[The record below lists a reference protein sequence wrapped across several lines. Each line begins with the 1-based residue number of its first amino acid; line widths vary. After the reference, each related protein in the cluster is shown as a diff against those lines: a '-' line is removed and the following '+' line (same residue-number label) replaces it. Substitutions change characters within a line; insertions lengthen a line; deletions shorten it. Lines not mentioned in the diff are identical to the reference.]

1 MGEKG
6 FPRLTKK
13 TAQALAVQVVG
24 TAKGLTKVKHLAIDT
39 YERSFKKMKNEVYM
53 SAYKSES
60 GVCVSMNGTG
70 DKLIN
75 LLTARNAGVAELM
88 MKSGIEYDNV
98 MEALQAMARIG
109 VRAAADESKRC
120 M

>member
-1 MGEKG
+1 
-6 FPRLTKK
+6 
-13 TAQALAVQVVG
+13 
-24 TAKGLTKVKHLAIDT
+24 
-39 YERSFKKMKNEVYM
+39 MKNKVYI

-70 DKLIN
+70 DKLIS
-75 LLTARNAGVAELM
+75 LLAALNAGVAELLLE
-88 MKSGIEYDNV
+88 SGIEYDNV

-109 VRAAADESKRC
+109 MKAAADENKRC